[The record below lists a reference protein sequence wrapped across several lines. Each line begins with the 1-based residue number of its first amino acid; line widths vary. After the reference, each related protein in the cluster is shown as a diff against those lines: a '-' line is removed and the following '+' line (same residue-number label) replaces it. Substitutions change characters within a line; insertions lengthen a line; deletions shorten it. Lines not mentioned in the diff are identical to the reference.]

1 MNGSTVKAV
10 EPQNGQDYLC
20 VIYDQNDVTNYFRG
34 IVRVLGRLLEGNCL
48 VKVIHAQ
55 AWGGK
60 RSSKPG
66 HRFLTSESN
75 LRSLK

>member
-1 MNGSTVKAV
+1 MNGSTTKAAP
-10 EPQNGQDYLC
+10 EIGQDYLC
-20 VIYDQNDVTNYFRG
+20 VIYDRNDVTNYFRG

-55 AWGGK
+55 AWGGQ

-66 HRFLTSESN
+66 HRFSTNEST
-75 LRSLK
+75 LRLME